1 MGFGSIEREGDAAPV
16 AEINTTPLVDVMLV
30 LLIIFIVTAPLM
42 TQAVRVDLPRVQ
54 AAAESSPA
62 RPVTVEIDASG
73 GVSID
78 GRAVSPGDLRASL
91 SAFAANQPQPALRL
105 QVDRE
110 ARYQVLAEVMAAAQ
124 SVGLTRLAFLTDPR
138 P

>member
-1 MGFGSIEREGDAAPV
+1 MGMNVGGGSGEEEV
-16 AEINTTPLVDVMLV
+16 MSNINTTPLVDVMLV